1 MKLYDLELSGNCYK
15 VRLLAAMLGVPLDI
29 QPVDFMA
36 GEHKSPAFLARNPF
50 GEIPVLDDDGVVL
63 RDSQAIVVYLARKF
77 GGEAWLPSGA
87 RELAQVMQ
95 WVSTAANDVA
105 RGPNDARLHDLFGY
119 KLDVGRA
126 RAQATRL
133 LGVLEAHLAGRS
145 WLELG
150 RPTVADVTVY
160 PYVALAEQGGVA
172 LAPYPAVRA
181 WMARMQKLPGY
192 VPMPG
197 QFAAA

>member
-15 VRLLAAMLGVPLDI
+15 VRLLAAMLGVELEVHA
-29 QPVDFMA
+29 VDFMG
-36 GEHKSPAFLARNPF
+36 GEHKSPAFLPLNPF
-50 GEIPVLDDDGVVL
+50 GEIPVLVDGDLVL
-63 RDSQAIVVYLARKF
+63 RDSQAITVYLARRF
-77 GGEAWLPSGA
+77 GGEQWLPTSP

-119 KLDVGRA
+119 KLDVEKA
-126 RAQATRL
+126 REHARK
-133 LGVLEAHLAGRS
+133 VLSVLDAHLAQRA
-145 WLELG
+145 WLELD

-160 PYVALAEQGGVA
+160 PYVSLAEQGGVT
-172 LAPYPAVRA
+172 LTPYEAVQA

-192 VPMPG
+192 ISMPG
-197 QFAAA
+197 QFVAA

>member
-15 VRLLAAMLGVPLDI
+15 VRLLAAILGVPLDI

-77 GGEAWLPSGA
+77 GGEAWLPSDA
-87 RELAQVMQ
+87 KELAQVMQ

-119 KLDVGRA
+119 KLDIERA
-126 RAQATRL
+126 RAQATRV
-133 LGVLEAHLAGRS
+133 LGVLEAHLANRL

-150 RPTVADVTVY
+150 RPTVADIAVY
-160 PYVALAEQGGVA
+160 PYVALAEQGGIG